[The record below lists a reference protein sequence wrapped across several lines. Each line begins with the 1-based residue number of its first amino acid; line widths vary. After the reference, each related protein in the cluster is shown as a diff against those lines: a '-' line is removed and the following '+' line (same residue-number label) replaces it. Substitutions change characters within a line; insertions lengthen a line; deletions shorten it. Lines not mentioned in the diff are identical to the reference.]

1 MPGIERVSML
11 TIAVRDQEE
20 ALQWFIERVG
30 FEKRSDNA
38 GEGMRWLTI
47 APKRQREVELV
58 LASWF
63 PDQVGKNPPCV
74 LETHD
79 CRKTFSALRA
89 RGVPFVQEPAEK
101 PYGVEAVFQDLYG
114 NPYALVQREAWPGG

>member
-1 MPGIERVSML
+1 MPGIERVSTF

-20 ALQWFIERVG
+20 ALQWFIERAG
-30 FEKRSDNA
+30 FEKRLDIV

-47 APKRQREVELV
+47 APKGQREVEFV

-63 PDQVGKNPPCV
+63 PDHVGKNPPCV

-79 CRKTFSALRA
+79 CRKTFKALKT
-89 RGVPFVQEPAEK
+89 RGVSFMQEPAEK
-101 PYGVEAVFQDLYG
+101 PYGLEAVFQDLYG
-114 NPYALVQREAWPGG
+114 NPYALVQREA